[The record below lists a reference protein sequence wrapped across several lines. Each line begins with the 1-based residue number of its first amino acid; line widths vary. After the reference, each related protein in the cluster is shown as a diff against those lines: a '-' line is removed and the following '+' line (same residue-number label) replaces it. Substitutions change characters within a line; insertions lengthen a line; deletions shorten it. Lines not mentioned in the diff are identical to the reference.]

1 MSGGY
6 GVNVQVPGSDGVN
19 VHVSGRIASCFW
31 VIFGPSLPAFGINPR
46 QQVRHTDSSQTQA
59 AGTDMSPVVSSLL
72 LGLVLCW
79 SGTQAT
85 KPSELIKV
93 CPRFDPSICPL
104 AKPGPEEC
112 KTDSKCLGGKK
123 CCCSNCGL
131 KCVTPEQVKPGR
143 CPPVVV
149 RCMTPLPDPKCHSDF
164 QCPGK
169 KKCCEMCGISCMDPK
184 EEPRGVCPAS
194 EVKAGRSLTCASF
207 ECSRDS
213 DCWPDEKCCV
223 SGDGKKCLK
232 VSKVKP
238 GRCPAIVVR
247 CKTPLPDPK
256 CHSDFHCPG
265 KKKCCEMC
273 GISCM
278 DPKEEPR
285 GVCPA
290 SEEVK
295 AERSLTCASFECT
308 RDSDCWPDEKC
319 CVSGNSKKCLKP
331 FPDVDL
337 INVCPRFN
345 PSICLLAKPGPEE
358 CKTDSQC
365 LGGKKCCCSKCG
377 LKCVTPE
384 QVKPGRCP
392 AIVVR
397 CETPLPD
404 PKCRSDLNCPGK
416 EKCCEMCGI
425 SCQDPV
431 EGNVGMVPA

>member
-194 EVKAGRSLTCASF
+194 E
-207 ECSRDS
+207 
-213 DCWPDEKCCV
+213 
-223 SGDGKKCLK
+223 
-232 VSKVKP
+232 
-238 GRCPAIVVR
+238 
-247 CKTPLPDPK
+247 
-256 CHSDFHCPG
+256 
-265 KKKCCEMC
+265 
-273 GISCM
+273 
-278 DPKEEPR
+278 
-285 GVCPA
+285 
-290 SEEVK
+290 EVK

-331 FPDVDL
+331 FPGTESDGRNL
-337 INVCPRFN
+337 LQNVPFPN
-345 PSICLLAKPGPEE
+345 SGSPYISFHNSYWPALHYFYFIFILKLHIILYHIMLLL
-358 CKTDSQC
+358 TD
-365 LGGKKCCCSKCG
+365 
-377 LKCVTPE
+377 
-384 QVKPGRCP
+384 
-392 AIVVR
+392 
-397 CETPLPD
+397 
-404 PKCRSDLNCPGK
+404 
-416 EKCCEMCGI
+416 
-425 SCQDPV
+425 
-431 EGNVGMVPA
+431 